1 MSRLYTRGSGVES
14 PANTFTIKTSNEQEI
29 ATGLDNIV
37 IGLNTDGSFT
47 ADLIFNFVGSGSA
60 SDFPN
65 DTEWVKFCGD
75 YVELTSNLT
84 PAVGSEI
91 LDVLSFGDT
100 EGFNDF
106 VRQLKSDFSL
116 ELKLK

>member
-1 MSRLYTRGSGVES
+1 MSRLYTIGSGVES
-14 PANTFTIKTSNEQEI
+14 PANTFTITTSKEQEI
-29 ATGLDNIV
+29 ATGLDNVV

-75 YVELTSNLT
+75 YVELTSDLT
-84 PAVGSEI
+84 PAVGAEI
-91 LDVLSFGDT
+91 LDVLSFGNATQFD
-100 EGFNDF
+100 EFA
-106 VRQLKSDFSL
+106 RQLRKDFSI